1 VASSGDERGVPARR
15 FGALTRGIT
24 RNVVVLG
31 LVSLLTDVSSEMLV
45 YVIPL
50 FLANVLAASP
60 SVIGLIEGV
69 AESVASLLRLVSGA
83 ISDRVG
89 RRKALI
95 GVGYGASVVGK
106 ALFLVAAT
114 WPVVLVARLA
124 DRIGKGI
131 RTAPRDALISES
143 TANDSRG
150 RAFGF
155 HRAMDTTGAFIGVA
169 AAALVV
175 WMVQGDATLLTADT
189 FRTLVVLAL
198 VPGVLSVVTIGV
210 GVRDIRARPKRTPDA
225 AGADRSIGA
234 RVRRLM
240 SGLPRAYWLYVLA
253 TALFTAGNSSD
264 AFLSLRS
271 QQLGLAVRDLLFLI
285 IAFNVINAIVAW
297 PAGAL
302 SDRIGR
308 RGLLASG
315 WAIYA
320 IAYAGFA
327 IVGSVTLVGPLWLL
341 YGAYYGV
348 NESVGRALVADLAPD
363 DRRATAFGIS
373 TAVVGVM
380 LLPASLVAGV
390 LWDGIGPSA
399 PFWFGAGCAA
409 AATAVLLFFVH
420 PPGERGR
427 PLASAGTA

>member
-1 VASSGDERGVPARR
+1 VAGRGQELEASGRR

-24 RNVVVLG
+24 RNVVALG

-45 YVIPL
+45 YLIPL

-60 SVIGLIEGV
+60 SVIGLIEGL
-69 AESVASLLRLVSGA
+69 AESIASLLRLASGA

-89 RRKALI
+89 RRKVLI
-95 GVGYGASVVGK
+95 GIGYGASVAGK
-106 ALFLVAAT
+106 ALFLVATT
-114 WPVVLVARLA
+114 WPLVLVARVG

-131 RTAPRDALISES
+131 RTAPRDALITES
-143 TANDSRG
+143 TAPDTRG

-175 WMVQGDATLLTADT
+175 WMVQGDESRLSAET
-189 FRTLVVLAL
+189 FQTLVILAL
-198 VPGVLSVVTIGV
+198 VPGILSVVTIAV
-210 GVRDIRARPKRTPDA
+210 GVRDMRAARTATRASEQDRGAGRA
-225 AGADRSIGA
+225 ARL
-234 RVRRLM
+234 RRAVA
-240 SGLPRAYWLYVLA
+240 GLPREYWFYVLA

-271 QQLGLAVRDLLFLI
+271 QQLGLAVRDLLLLI
-285 IAFNVINAIVAW
+285 IAFNVTNAVVAW

-308 RGLLASG
+308 RGLLATG

-320 IAYAGFA
+320 VAYAGFA
-327 IVGSVTLVGPLWLL
+327 VSSSIAPVGLLWLL

-348 NESVGRALVADLAPD
+348 NEAVGRALVADLAPQD
-363 DRRATAFGIS
+363 KRATAFGIS
-373 TAVVGVM
+373 TAVVGAM
-380 LLPASLVAGV
+380 LLPASVVAGL
-390 LWDGIGPSA
+390 LWDSIAPSA
-399 PFWFGAGCAA
+399 TFWFGAAC
-409 AATAVLLFFVH
+409 ATAAIVVLLAAV
-420 PPGERGR
+420 R
-427 PLASAGTA
+427 PLARASTGAAPAAA